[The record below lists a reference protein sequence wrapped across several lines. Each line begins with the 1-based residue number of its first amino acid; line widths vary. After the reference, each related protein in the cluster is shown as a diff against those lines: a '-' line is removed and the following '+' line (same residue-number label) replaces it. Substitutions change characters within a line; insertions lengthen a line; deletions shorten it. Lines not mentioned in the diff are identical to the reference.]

1 MESLLGDNACIDPNA
16 AAPANVDGAE
26 GSDEET
32 QSTGNVDVESTASL
46 ESEETQTPLPT
57 QSSVVDAGMKSTAIP
72 AATVVDD
79 AANADDVEPK
89 EGLNLFCDDCHWLG
103 GPYTCSYRVK
113 YLVEHYEMT
122 EKGVSSVRVC
132 MYTFF
137 SKL

>member
-46 ESEETQTPLPT
+46 ESEETQTSLPT
-57 QSSVVDAGMKSTAIP
+57 QSAVVDVGMESTAIS
-72 AATVVDD
+72 AATVVDG
-79 AANADDVEPK
+79 AANADNVEPNA
-89 EGLNLFCDDCHWLG
+89 GLDLFCGDCHWLG

-122 EKGVSSVRVC
+122 EKGVRN
-132 MYTFF
+132 
-137 SKL
+137 L